1 MGTGVAVE
9 TGVEVGTG
17 VAVATAVAVGTGV
30 ATGTGTAVGTGKGVR
45 TGAAVGIGVTVGRV
59 NPGLRTT
66 TTSRFRSIFNV
77 AMLSLSVS
85 TPLQAISEPAVSG

>member
-9 TGVEVGTG
+9 TGVAVGTG

-30 ATGTGTAVGTGKGVR
+30 AIEMGIAVGTGKGVDA
-45 TGAAVGIGVTVGRV
+45 GIAVGIGVTVGRA

-66 TTSRFRSIFNV
+66 TTSLSRSIFNV
-77 AMLSLSVS
+77 AMPSLPVS
-85 TPLQAISEPAVSG
+85 TPLQDISEPAVSG